1 LVIRNIKGIQGA
13 MENSTPKRRD
23 KIITEEEAAA
33 FLSNGMTLGLGGFI
47 NCSHPMPIVRAI
59 IRRGIKDLTIV
70 GPASSGLDLDLLVGA
85 GCVKKIVS
93 SYFGAE
99 TITPISPMIKYAAEQ
114 GELDIFE
121 CDEGM
126 YYAGLRAGAQRL
138 PFMPTRAGVG
148 TSYPEVNPELKV
160 FSDPIKNETLIA
172 VPAIRPE
179 VVFLYAGYSDP
190 YGNVQHVGTSYGD
203 RALYRAADKTIVFAE
218 KLVSNEAIRKEPLK
232 TSIPMADGIVRS
244 PFGAHP
250 FSSPGFYLVDKEH
263 LREYLA
269 VTRAYTKEGDRKPF
283 EQYLQKYIYEPL
295 NQLEYLE
302 LIGIKRLLSLYEF

>member
-1 LVIRNIKGIQGA
+1 LGIRDIKSIQGA
-13 MENSTPKRRD
+13 MENSTPKRKD
-23 KIITEEEAAA
+23 KIITEEEAAG
-33 FLSNGMTLGLGGFI
+33 FLRNGMTLGLGGFI

-59 IRRGIKDLTIV
+59 IRRGIKDLTVI

-99 TITPISPMIKYAAEQ
+99 TITPISPMIKYASEQ

-138 PFMPTRAGVG
+138 PFLPTRAGVG

-160 FSDPIKNETLIA
+160 FSDPIKGETLIA

-203 RALYRAADKTIVFAE
+203 RALHRSSDKTIVFVE
-218 KLVSNEAIRKEPLK
+218 RLVSNEAIRKEPFK
-232 TSIPMADGIVRS
+232 TSIPVADGIVRS

-250 FSSPGFYLVDKEH
+250 FSSPGFYLLDKEH
-263 LREYLA
+263 LREYVA
-269 VTRAYTKEGDRKPF
+269 AARAYTMDGDRRLF
-283 EQYLQKYIYEPL
+283 EQYLQKYIYGVSSH
-295 NQLEYLE
+295 LEYLE
-302 LIGIKRLLSLYEF
+302 AIGINRLLSLHEF